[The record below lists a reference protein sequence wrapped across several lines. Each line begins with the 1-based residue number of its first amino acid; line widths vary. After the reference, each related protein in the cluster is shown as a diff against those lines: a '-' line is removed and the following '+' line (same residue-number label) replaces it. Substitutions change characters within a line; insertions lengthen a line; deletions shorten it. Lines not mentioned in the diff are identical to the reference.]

1 MKNIKGNV
9 NKCPK
14 GISLGTIF
22 KNDLLK
28 TDKAI
33 NFFDKFLYFP

>member
-22 KNDLLK
+22 KNVLLEI
-28 TDKAI
+28 DKAI
-33 NFFDKFLYFP
+33 NFFNNFLYFS